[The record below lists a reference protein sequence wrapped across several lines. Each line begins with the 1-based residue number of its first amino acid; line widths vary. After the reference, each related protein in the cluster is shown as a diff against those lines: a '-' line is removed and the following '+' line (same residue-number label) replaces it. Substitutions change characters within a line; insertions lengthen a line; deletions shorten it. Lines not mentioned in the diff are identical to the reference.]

1 MIEHLNEGTLQ
12 ALLDGELDRGE
23 AESARRHLAG
33 CVACEAEYGVLRGG
47 SLVFATAVSDLDA
60 PARSTGGSFV
70 PRTRVPR
77 RFTFFGVALQR
88 AAIIVVGFTAVA
100 AAAAAMPGS
109 PIRDWLVETLGP
121 LREGVLDE
129 RAAVPAPPAPELARS
144 GVSVSPDEG
153 RLRIVIVRPAPELRI
168 RATITESPRG
178 GAYATG
184 EAASA
189 RFATGLGLVE
199 VIDARGGELLLE
211 IPAGATS
218 ATVELDGR
226 LYLTKD
232 GDQLRLLVA
241 SGDTSGAEVRFQP
254 R

>member
-1 MIEHLNEGTLQ
+1 MIDHLTEGTLQ
-12 ALLDGELDRGE
+12 ALLDGELDVGE

-33 CVACEAEYGVLRGG
+33 CVTCESEYGVLRDG
-47 SLVFATAVSDLDA
+47 SLVFATALSELDVAVRGPVRSSA
-60 PARSTGGSFV
+60 P
-70 PRTRVPR
+70 RVPR
-77 RFTFFGVALQR
+77 RLSFIRGALQR
-88 AAIIVVGFTAVA
+88 AAILVLGFT

-109 PIRDWLVETLGP
+109 PIRAWFVETLDRAGDI
-121 LREGVLDE
+121 VLEE
-129 RAAVPAPPAPELARS
+129 RAAVVAPPGVEPVRS

-153 RLRIVIVRPAPELRI
+153 RLRIVIVRPDPDLRI
-168 RATITESPRG
+168 RATIIESPRG

-211 IPAGATS
+211 IPADASS

>member
-1 MIEHLNEGTLQ
+1 MIEHLSEGTLQ
-12 ALLDGELDRGE
+12 SLLDGELDVDE
-23 AESARRHLAG
+23 AETARQHLSG
-33 CVACEAEYGVLRGG
+33 CPTCEADLGVLRSG
-47 SLVFATAVSDLDA
+47 SLIFATAVSDLDTSARHAGVPFA
-60 PARSTGGSFV
+60 PSS
-70 PRTRVPR
+70 RVPR
-77 RFTFFGVALQR
+77 RFSLFGSALQR
-88 AAIIVVGFTAVA
+88 AAILVLGFT

-109 PIRDWLVETLGP
+109 PIRAWFID
-121 LREGVLDE
+121 VLDSPREVVLEE
-129 RAAVPAPPAPELARS
+129 RAAVPAPPASEPTRS

-168 RATITESPRG
+168 RAMITESPRG

-184 EAASA
+184 EAARA

-199 VIDARGGELLLE
+199 VIDAEGGELLLE
-211 IPAGATS
+211 IPADATS

-241 SGDTSGAEVRFQP
+241 TGDTSGAEVRFQP